1 MQLWPDRGTAL
12 SLDELLALNDE
23 IAALVRAGVPLESGL
38 LDLGRDLPGRLGR
51 LATRLAESM
60 AQGQTLDQAIAA
72 RQAEFPRLYLA
83 IVAAGRRSGRLAVA
97 LEGLT
102 TAARRVAE
110 MRQLT
115 GAAMIYPVVVFLVA
129 WLLLIGF
136 VMYFAPAVAPSYHDF
151 NAPSAPWMTS
161 IAQVGP
167 SAVYWGPIGPFVV
180 LLTFGVWWHMSRRA
194 LTLDGDR
201 ASRWLGWIP
210 GAGGLFRSCQAATFA
225 EVLALLVEQEAP
237 LAEGLR
243 LAAAASGSPPM
254 VADAE
259 SLAAAVERGET
270 PSQCLTHAR
279 RFPPLLG
286 WLIATGQERGPLVPA
301 LRHAAVSYRQRAMRR
316 AEAIQRYLPVAW
328 SLGLG
333 GTTVLV
339 YALLLFGPWF
349 SLLRTIS
356 QP

>member
-1 MQLWPDRGTAL
+1 MQVRPDRGTEL

-38 LDLGRDLPGRLGR
+38 FDLGRDLPGRLGR
-51 LATRLAESM
+51 LSMRLAESM
-60 AQGQTLDQAIAA
+60 AQGQTLYQAMEG
-72 RQAEFPRLYLA
+72 RQTEFPRLYLA
-83 IVAAGRRSGRLAVA
+83 IIAAGRRSGRLAVA

-110 MRQLT
+110 MRAIA
-115 GAAMIYPVVVFLVA
+115 GAALIYPIIVFLVA

-136 VMYFAPAVAPSYHDF
+136 VIYFAPAVAPSYHDF
-151 NAPSAPWMTS
+151 HAPSARWMTW
-161 IAQVGP
+161 IAQAGS
-167 SAVYWGPIGPFVV
+167 SAVYWGPIGPLVV
-180 LLTFGVWWHMSRRA
+180 LMAFGVWWRMSRRA

-201 ASRWLGWIP
+201 AGRWLGWIP
-210 GAGGLFRSCQAATFA
+210 GAGGLFGSCQAATFA

-254 VADAE
+254 VADAQ

-270 PSQCLTHAR
+270 PSQCLSHAR

-301 LRHAAVSYRQRAMRR
+301 LRHAAVSYRQRAVRR
-316 AEAIQRYLPVAW
+316 AEAIQLYLPVALT
-328 SLGLG
+328 LGIG
-333 GTTVLV
+333 GTTVLA
-339 YALLLFGPWF
+339 YALLLFAPWF